1 MLARLLYSLVEFARP
16 ILVECVLFLLSLL
29 AEGIL
34 GVELLSEQVVV
45 LLVVLLYV
53 RCDLFCMCLLEGLDG
68 LIICFKF
75 VKLLLV
81 FLHASVE
88 TCLEL
93 LDLRFEVRHLGLVIL
108 LQLLLLR

>member
-1 MLARLLYSLVEFARP
+1 MLARLLHSLVKFARP
-16 ILVECVLFLLSLL
+16 ILVECVLFLLGLL
-29 AEGIL
+29 AEGVL
-34 GVELLSEQVVV
+34 GVELLSEKIVV

-53 RCDLFCMCLLEGLDG
+53 RCDLFCMCLLKGLDG

-88 TCLEL
+88 S
-93 LDLRFEVRHLGLVIL
+93 G
-108 LQLLLLR
+108 LQLLHLALEVRYLRLVLLL